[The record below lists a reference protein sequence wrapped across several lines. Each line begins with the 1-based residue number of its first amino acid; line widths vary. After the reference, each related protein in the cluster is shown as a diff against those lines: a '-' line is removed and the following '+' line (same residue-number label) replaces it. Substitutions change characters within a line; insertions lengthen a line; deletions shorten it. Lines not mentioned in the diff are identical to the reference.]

1 MAKAQPSP
9 IWFEWP
15 TRQYNTLV
23 SIVVRGVLNDLISL
37 RVAGFRIDAAKH
49 IAAGDIA
56 AILSRVNGS
65 PYIYQEVI
73 GAAGE
78 PILPS
83 EYTNNGDVTE
93 FKYSNEIGQVFLNG
107 KLAWLSQFG
116 EAWGMLPSDKAIVFV
131 DNHDNQRGHGGG
143 GTVVTYKNGVLYD
156 LANVFML
163 AWPYGYPQVMSR
175 YVAAYFMGCIVW

>member
-1 MAKAQPSP
+1 M
-9 IWFEWP
+9 
-15 TRQYNTLV
+15 

-37 RVAGFRIDAAKH
+37 GVAGFRIDAAKH

-175 YVAAYFMGCIVW
+175 YVAAYSMRCIVW

>member
-1 MAKAQPSP
+1 M
-9 IWFEWP
+9 
-15 TRQYNTLV
+15 
-23 SIVVRGVLNDLISL
+23 
-37 RVAGFRIDAAKH
+37 
-49 IAAGDIA
+49 
-56 AILSRVNGS
+56 
-65 PYIYQEVI
+65 
-73 GAAGE
+73 
-78 PILPS
+78 
-83 EYTNNGDVTE
+83 
-93 FKYSNEIGQVFLNG
+93 NG